1 MNVSEQLQAVQEK
14 LERAESWNKE
24 NTDLINR
31 IKNGWRTLS
40 QTGTS
45 PIVLASLTNM
55 VTGTE

>member
-40 QTGTS
+40 
-45 PIVLASLTNM
+45 
-55 VTGTE
+55 